1 LSFRCVTVDKLD
13 AITICPKFILFQ
25 LANGI
30 IVDLKTILGD
40 MRKGE
45 AEFAEGVNPEL
56 RSTIEKAIG
65 ELQLRLPVL
74 NLTLSNSC

>member
-1 LSFRCVTVDKLD
+1 M
-13 AITICPKFILFQ
+13 FQ

-65 ELQLRLPVL
+65 ELRLSFFNSCKQLRRPLKHPTTHPGL
-74 NLTLSNSC
+74 YFS

>member
-1 LSFRCVTVDKLD
+1 LK
-13 AITICPKFILFQ
+13 

-45 AEFAEGVNPEL
+45 AEFSEGVNPEL

-65 ELQLRLPVL
+65 ELPLPFPGIR
-74 NLTLSNSC
+74 